1 MEPFCVV
8 MQAPQVKEIA
18 RRTCAF
24 VLSAR
29 LTRWHGRHV
38 RQDSLSNRWQRAD
51 TGQRRA
57 GCSWDGLALGFFC
70 DIALDRV
77 NENEF
82 LAAGAFVV
90 EPSPFQGSFLAK
102 VVDFLDGAG
111 DQFRRVHHAHPGGG
125 PFQAQMNFRIIGR
138 GGHVDEPQLSE
149 NG

>member
-1 MEPFCVV
+1 MELVCVV
-8 MQAPQVKEIA
+8 MQASRAKEIA
-18 RRTCAF
+18 RRTCTF

-29 LTRWHGRHV
+29 LTRWHGRHL

-57 GCSWDGLALGFFC
+57 GDLWDGLALGFFC

-90 EPSPFQGSFLAK
+90 EPSPF
-102 VVDFLDGAG
+102 
-111 DQFRRVHHAHPGGG
+111 
-125 PFQAQMNFRIIGR
+125 
-138 GGHVDEPQLSE
+138 E
-149 NG
+149 